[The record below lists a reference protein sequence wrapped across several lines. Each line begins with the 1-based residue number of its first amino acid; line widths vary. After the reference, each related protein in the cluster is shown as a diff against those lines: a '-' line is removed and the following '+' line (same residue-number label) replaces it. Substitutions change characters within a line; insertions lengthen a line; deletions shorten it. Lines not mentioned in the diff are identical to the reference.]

1 MTQYESV
8 IIITPVLSEEQVKD
22 SIAKYRQLITSEGG
36 KVMFEDAWGLTKMAY
51 SIDKK
56 NSGFYHLFEFTA
68 KDDFVSKWELTLKRD
83 ERVLRYM
90 TIALDK
96 HSIAYN
102 QRRRNGELNSQKAKK
117 AESETQ
123 TA

>member
-8 IIITPVLSEEQVKD
+8 IIITPLLSEEQVKD

-36 KVMFEDAWGLTKMAY
+36 KVVSEESWGLTKMAY
-51 SIDKK
+51 PISKK
-56 NSGFYHLFEFTA
+56 NSAFYHLFEFTA
-68 KDDFVSKWELTLKRD
+68 NDQFVSKWELTLKRD

-90 TIALDK
+90 TVTLDK

-117 AESETQ
+117 EAE
-123 TA
+123 TANA